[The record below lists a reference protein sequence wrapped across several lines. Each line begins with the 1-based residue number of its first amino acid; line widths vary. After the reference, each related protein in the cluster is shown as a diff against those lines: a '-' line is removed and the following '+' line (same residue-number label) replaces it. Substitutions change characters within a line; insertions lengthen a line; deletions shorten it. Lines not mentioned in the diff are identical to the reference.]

1 MSDRFIAIELTG
13 EPGEKAE
20 EIVWD
25 VMCQAFKHKAE
36 QEECLAYWQYPLF
49 PPKFSNVLRRPD
61 ILIAD
66 KELGLIVIEVKG
78 IKIEDLKAIQGDNWL
93 MKQGFSPQKMYPFKQ
108 AEKQLRAVT
117 GHYNLIDD
125 LCDQVRGRAIVALPF
140 ITSQQWQERG
150 FTQIAAQVP
159 IIFGDQLS
167 SKDFFKRI
175 RNMPLVIP
183 GNQLNKTQWK
193 NLELVISGR
202 PVPII
207 PIDPPSPELYLK
219 RAAIDKLNKYLYEID
234 IKQEHI
240 GKTIPPGVQRFSG
253 IAGSGKT
260 VLLCQKAANMHLK
273 HPDWD
278 IALIFFTRSL
288 YNLIIKEVNFW
299 LHQFSDG
306 EVQYNPTNSNSK
318 LKILH
323 AWGVNSIDNDDRGSR
338 QPGFY
343 SLVKETHNIG
353 TV

>member
-1 MSDRFIAIELTG
+1 MSERFIATELTG

-20 EIVWD
+20 QIVWEAI
-25 VMCQAFKHKAE
+25 CQAFKQKAE

-61 ILIAD
+61 ILIAE

-78 IKIEDLKAIQGDNWL
+78 IKIDDLQAIQGDDWL
-93 MKQGFSPQKMYPFKQ
+93 MKPGFYSPSIHPYKQ
-108 AEKQLRAVT
+108 AEKQLKAVT
-117 GHYNLIDD
+117 GHFILIDD
-125 LCDQVRGRAIVALPF
+125 LWNQVLGRAMVALPY
-140 ITSQQWQERG
+140 ITRKQWQEKS
-150 FTQIAAQVP
+150 FTQIAAKVP
-159 IIFGDQLS
+159 IIFGDELAP
-167 SKDFFKRI
+167 KDLLKII
-175 RNMPLVIP
+175 RNSSLVIP

-207 PIDPPSPELYLK
+207 PINPPSPELYLK
-219 RAAIDKLNKYLYEID
+219 QAAIDKLNKYLYEID

-278 IALIFFTRSL
+278 IALIFFT
-288 YNLIIKEVNFW
+288 
-299 LHQFSDG
+299 
-306 EVQYNPTNSNSK
+306 
-318 LKILH
+318 
-323 AWGVNSIDNDDRGSR
+323 
-338 QPGFY
+338 
-343 SLVKETHNIG
+343 
-353 TV
+353 